1 MIGDIRT
8 QLSAQGMINGVV
20 GNRRRVHWNSIPS
33 VQIQRLSLA
42 RRTEKDV
49 GGAEIGLKQLKP
61 GDQALCV
68 RWKQIRDDMFSF
80 VVIAV
85 HFAGQN
91 NLSDVAGT
99 FDRLRAQFRFRQG
112 RQEQS
117 RQYGDN
123 GDHHQQFDQRKGK
136 RPATP

>member
-1 MIGDIRT
+1 MVGDIRT
-8 QLSAQGMINGVV
+8 QLAAECMVDGVV
-20 GNRRRVHWNSIPS
+20 GGRRRGHWNSIPPF
-33 VQIQRLSLA
+33 QIQRLSLA
-42 RRTEKDV
+42 RGTEENV

-112 RQEQS
+112 RQE
-117 RQYGDN
+117 
-123 GDHHQQFDQRKGK
+123 
-136 RPATP
+136 